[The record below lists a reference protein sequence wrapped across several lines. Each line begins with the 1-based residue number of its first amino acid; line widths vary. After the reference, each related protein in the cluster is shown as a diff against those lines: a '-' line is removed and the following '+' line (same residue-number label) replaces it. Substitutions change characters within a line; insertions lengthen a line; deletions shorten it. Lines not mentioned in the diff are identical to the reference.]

1 MPRATAAA
9 APRPAG
15 AMVGAAKASEVV
27 VDTDSAVPVASDED
41 LVADEVAELLAVVV
55 LSSSS
60 SLLATSLGGFCF
72 AHLASIL
79 DLQSLWPC

>member
-9 APRPAG
+9 APLPAG
-15 AMVGAAKASEVV
+15 AMVGAAKPPEVV

-55 LSSSS
+55 LSSS
-60 SLLATSLGGFCF
+60 LLATFLGGFCF

-79 DLQSLWPC
+79 DLHSLWPC